1 MKDNINRISNSKEAL
16 AAFIECIK
24 VHIER
29 NKFTLP
35 EAYEDGL
42 LSSYNFAKGWYEEII
57 KDEYCTLEQY
67 KNYFH
72 GFILG
77 DCSELPQYI
86 LCFLAHFYEGYD
98 YTNLDN
104 DVAIAIKEYLK
115 FQLFLEA
122 EKRKKI
128 ENLMQETKEI
138 RDILKHQ
145 SVSFALKN
153 IMPFIELEVAGKLG
167 SKEVRG
173 KTTLLIEV
181 FNYGLILGKRSERAI
196 KHKKDI

>member
-35 EAYEDGL
+35 DAYEDGL

-67 KNYFH
+67 KNYFRS
-72 GFILG
+72 FILG

-104 DVAIAIKEYLK
+104 DVVIAIKEYLK
-115 FQLFLEA
+115 FQLSLEA

-138 RDILKHQ
+138 RRILKHQ

-153 IMPFIELEVAGKLG
+153 IMPFIELEEAGKLG

-181 FNYGLILGKRSERAI
+181 FNYGLILGKRAERAI
-196 KHKKDI
+196 NHKKNI